1 MTCVD
6 AAFLLL
12 FLTVAT
18 AIGLAFVLGLRE
30 VARHLDKIPHD

>member
-1 MTCVD
+1 MTCAD
-6 AAFLLL
+6 AAALVL

-30 VARHLDKIPHD
+30 VARHLDKL

>member
-1 MTCVD
+1 MTCAD
-6 AAFLLL
+6 AAALAL

-30 VARHLDKIPHD
+30 VARHLDKL